1 MKNIKEFIPLWKL
14 VKEDKCKFIIATS
27 LIIISNFLGV
37 VSGYLIGEAT
47 QYLTDTKYTMS
58 ILYLVIYIIVNSVED
73 VGLYNTGSCM
83 LELIESKV
91 SRKLGY
97 FTYKKAINLP
107 AYAYEKTSSGE
118 VINRIVSDADSL
130 SFAFSRLVALISSLT
145 ASLVVLVYI
154 FINSW
159 VLGIEIVIF
168 VGLLYLVISKYD
180 PMLINVH
187 KERKKS
193 QDKFTSLVNE
203 SIRGIREIKTLGVKN
218 NLISNMKEI
227 VTSVF
232 NKSKEEISIRKTYN
246 TLTFLLKIFLEGV
259 VFITCA
265 FLIYKGNI
273 TIGFFITMT
282 YYIYRFTNLIDNI
295 NNFSQTYQKIV
306 VSLQRV
312 NEILENRLYED
323 EKFGVEKISKVKGLI
338 EFKNVSFAY
347 PNEDN
352 IINDF
357 NIKLEP
363 NKKIAIVGKSGQG
376 KSTLFNLITRIF
388 DAKEGLITL
397 DNINMK
403 DLTEEELRKHISIIR
418 QEPFI
423 FNRTILENFKIIDK
437 NIELEEI
444 SKYTK
449 MAYLDDYIMSLPD
462 KYDTVLGE
470 GGVNLSGGQK
480 QRLSIARTLA
490 KNSEVILFDEATSAL
505 DNSSQDYI
513 KKTIDNLIKD
523 HTVVIVAHRLSTIM
537 DADIIYLVDKG
548 KVVDSGTHNELLK
561 TNKTYKNLY
570 ETESFNK
577 AVKDNNKMTY
587 KPIALLG
594 EQVAAGTNYA
604 VLALGESNGDT
615 KTYSIN
621 LLTIYRELDGNST
634 LISSANVPLAQYTK

>member
-14 VKEDKCKFIIATS
+14 VKEDKCKFIIATL
-27 LIIISNFLGV
+27 LIIISNFFSV

-47 QYLTDTKYTMS
+47 QYLTDTKYAMS
-58 ILYLVIYIIVNSVED
+58 ILYLVIYVIFNSVED

-118 VINRIVSDADSL
+118 VINRIVNDADTL

-145 ASLVVLVYI
+145 ASLIVLVYI

-159 VLGIEIVIF
+159 VLGIEIIIF
-168 VGLLYLVISKYD
+168 VGILYLVINKYD

-187 KERKKS
+187 KERKKM

-218 NLISNMKEI
+218 NLMSNMKEI
-227 VTSVF
+227 IKSIF
-232 NKSKEEISIRKTYN
+232 DKSKEEVSIRKKYN
-246 TLTFLLKIFLEGV
+246 ALTFLLKIFLEGV

-265 FLIYKGNI
+265 FLIYKGSI
-273 TIGFFITMT
+273 TIGFFVTMT

-295 NNFSQTYQKIV
+295 NNFSQTYQKLI

-323 EKFGVEKISKVKGLI
+323 EIFGNEKINKVKGLI
-338 EFKNVSFAY
+338 EFKNVSFSY
-347 PNEDN
+347 PDEDN

-376 KSTLFNLITRIF
+376 KSTLFNLITRVF
-388 DAKEGLITL
+388 DVKEGLITL
-397 DNINMK
+397 DDINIK

-423 FNRTILENFKIIDK
+423 FNRTILENFKIINKD
-437 NIELEEI
+437 IELEDI
-444 SKYTK
+444 RKYTK
-449 MAYLDDYIMSLPD
+449 MSYLDDYIMSLPNV
-462 KYDTVLGE
+462 YDTVLGE

-561 TNKTYKNLY
+561 TNKTYKKLY
-570 ETESFNK
+570 ETES
-577 AVKDNNKMTY
+577 
-587 KPIALLG
+587 L
-594 EQVAAGTNYA
+594 
-604 VLALGESNGDT
+604 
-615 KTYSIN
+615 
-621 LLTIYRELDGNST
+621 NS
-634 LISSANVPLAQYTK
+634 

>member
-14 VKEDKCKFIIATS
+14 VKEDKCKFIIATL
-27 LIIISNFLGV
+27 LIIISNFFSV

-47 QYLTDTKYTMS
+47 QYLTDTKYAMS
-58 ILYLVIYIIVNSVED
+58 ILYLVIYVIFNSVED

-118 VINRIVSDADSL
+118 VINRIVNDADTL

-145 ASLVVLVYI
+145 ASLIVLVYI

-159 VLGIEIVIF
+159 VLGIEIIIF
-168 VGLLYLVISKYD
+168 VGILYLVINKYD

-187 KERKKS
+187 KERKKM

-218 NLISNMKEI
+218 NLMSNMKEI
-227 VTSVF
+227 IKSIF
-232 NKSKEEISIRKTYN
+232 DKSKEEVSIRKKYN
-246 TLTFLLKIFLEGV
+246 ALTFLLKIFLEGV

-265 FLIYKGNI
+265 FLIYKGSI
-273 TIGFFITMT
+273 TIGFFVTMT

-295 NNFSQTYQKIV
+295 NNFSQTYQKLI

-323 EKFGVEKISKVKGLI
+323 EIFGNEKINKVKGLI
-338 EFKNVSFAY
+338 EFKNVSFSY
-347 PNEDN
+347 PDEDN
-352 IINDF
+352 ILNNF

-376 KSTLFNLITRIF
+376 KSTLFNLITRVF
-388 DAKEGLITL
+388 DVKEGLITL
-397 DNINMK
+397 DDINIK

-423 FNRTILENFKIIDK
+423 FNRTILENFKIINKD
-437 NIELEEI
+437 IELDDI
-444 SKYTK
+444 RKYTK
-449 MAYLDDYIMSLPD
+449 MSYLDDYIMSLPNG
-462 KYDTVLGE
+462 YDTVLGE

-561 TNKTYKNLY
+561 TNKTYKKLY
-570 ETESFNK
+570 ETES
-577 AVKDNNKMTY
+577 
-587 KPIALLG
+587 L
-594 EQVAAGTNYA
+594 
-604 VLALGESNGDT
+604 
-615 KTYSIN
+615 
-621 LLTIYRELDGNST
+621 NS
-634 LISSANVPLAQYTK
+634 

>member
-58 ILYLVIYIIVNSVED
+58 ILYLVIYVIFNSVED

-118 VINRIVSDADSL
+118 VINRIVNDADTL

-145 ASLVVLVYI
+145 ASLIVLVYI

-159 VLGIEIVIF
+159 VLGIEIIIF
-168 VGLLYLVISKYD
+168 VGILYLVINKYD

-187 KERKKS
+187 KERKKM

-218 NLISNMKEI
+218 NLMSNMKEI
-227 VTSVF
+227 IKSIF
-232 NKSKEEISIRKTYN
+232 DKSKEEVSIRKKYN
-246 TLTFLLKIFLEGV
+246 ALTFLLKIFLEGV

-265 FLIYKGNI
+265 FLIYKGSI
-273 TIGFFITMT
+273 TIGFFVTMT

-295 NNFSQTYQKIV
+295 NNFSQTYQKLI

-323 EKFGVEKISKVKGLI
+323 EIFGNEKINKVKGLI
-338 EFKNVSFAY
+338 EFKNVSFSY
-347 PNEDN
+347 PDEDN
-352 IINDF
+352 ILNNF

-376 KSTLFNLITRIF
+376 KSTLFNLITRVF
-388 DAKEGLITL
+388 DVKEGLITL
-397 DNINMK
+397 DDINIK

-423 FNRTILENFKIIDK
+423 FNRTILENFKIINKD
-437 NIELEEI
+437 IELEDI
-444 SKYTK
+444 RKYTK
-449 MAYLDDYIMSLPD
+449 MSYLDDYIMSLPN

-561 TNKTYKNLY
+561 TNKTYKKLY
-570 ETESFNK
+570 ETES
-577 AVKDNNKMTY
+577 
-587 KPIALLG
+587 L
-594 EQVAAGTNYA
+594 
-604 VLALGESNGDT
+604 
-615 KTYSIN
+615 
-621 LLTIYRELDGNST
+621 NS
-634 LISSANVPLAQYTK
+634 

>member
-14 VKEDKCKFIIATS
+14 VKEDKCKFIIATL
-27 LIIISNFLGV
+27 LIIISNFFSV

-47 QYLTDTKYTMS
+47 QYLTDTKYAMS
-58 ILYLVIYIIVNSVED
+58 ILYLVIYVIFNSVED

-118 VINRIVSDADSL
+118 VINRIVNDADTL
-130 SFAFSRLVALISSLT
+130 SFTFSRLVALISSLT
-145 ASLVVLVYI
+145 ASLIILVYI

-159 VLGIEIVIF
+159 VLGIEIIIF
-168 VGLLYLVISKYD
+168 VGILYLVINKYD

-187 KERKKS
+187 KERKKM

-218 NLISNMKEI
+218 NLMSNMKEI
-227 VTSVF
+227 IKSIF
-232 NKSKEEISIRKTYN
+232 DKSKEEVSIRKKYN
-246 TLTFLLKIFLEGV
+246 ALTFLLKIFLEGV

-265 FLIYKGNI
+265 FLIYKGSI
-273 TIGFFITMT
+273 TIGFFVTMT

-295 NNFSQTYQKIV
+295 NNFSQTYQKLI

-323 EKFGVEKISKVKGLI
+323 EIFGNEKINKVKGLI
-338 EFKNVSFAY
+338 EFKNVSFSY
-347 PNEDN
+347 PDEDN
-352 IINDF
+352 IINNF

-376 KSTLFNLITRIF
+376 KSTLFNLITRVF
-388 DAKEGLITL
+388 DVKEGLITL
-397 DNINMK
+397 DDINIK

-423 FNRTILENFKIIDK
+423 FNRTILENFKIINKD
-437 NIELEEI
+437 IELEDI
-444 SKYTK
+444 RKYTK
-449 MAYLDDYIMSLPD
+449 MSYLDDYIMSLPNG
-462 KYDTVLGE
+462 YDTVLGE

-561 TNKTYKNLY
+561 TNKTYKKLY
-570 ETESFNK
+570 ETES
-577 AVKDNNKMTY
+577 
-587 KPIALLG
+587 L
-594 EQVAAGTNYA
+594 
-604 VLALGESNGDT
+604 
-615 KTYSIN
+615 
-621 LLTIYRELDGNST
+621 NS
-634 LISSANVPLAQYTK
+634 

>member
-14 VKEDKCKFIIATS
+14 VKEDKCKFIIATL
-27 LIIISNFLGV
+27 LIIISNFFSV

-47 QYLTDTKYTMS
+47 QYLTDTKYAMS
-58 ILYLVIYIIVNSVED
+58 ILYLVIYVIFNSVED

-118 VINRIVSDADSL
+118 VINRIVNDADTL
-130 SFAFSRLVALISSLT
+130 SFTFSRLVALISSLT
-145 ASLVVLVYI
+145 ASLIVLVYI

-159 VLGIEIVIF
+159 VLGIEIIIF
-168 VGLLYLVISKYD
+168 VGILYLVINKYD

-187 KERKKS
+187 KERKKM

-218 NLISNMKEI
+218 NLMSNMKEI
-227 VTSVF
+227 IKSIF
-232 NKSKEEISIRKTYN
+232 DKSKEEVSIRKKYN
-246 TLTFLLKIFLEGV
+246 VLTFLLKIFLEGV

-265 FLIYKGNI
+265 FLIYKGSI
-273 TIGFFITMT
+273 TIGFFVTMT

-295 NNFSQTYQKIV
+295 NNFSQTYQKLI

-323 EKFGVEKISKVKGLI
+323 EIFGNEKINKVKGLI
-338 EFKNVSFAY
+338 EFKNVSFSY
-347 PNEDN
+347 PDEDN
-352 IINDF
+352 ILNNF

-376 KSTLFNLITRIF
+376 KSTLFNLITRVF
-388 DAKEGLITL
+388 DVKEGLITL
-397 DNINMK
+397 DDINIK

-423 FNRTILENFKIIDK
+423 FNRTILENFKIINKD
-437 NIELEEI
+437 IELEDI
-444 SKYTK
+444 RKYTK
-449 MAYLDDYIMSLPD
+449 MSYLDDYIMSLPNG
-462 KYDTVLGE
+462 YDTVLGE

-561 TNKTYKNLY
+561 TNKTYKKLY
-570 ETESFNK
+570 ETES
-577 AVKDNNKMTY
+577 
-587 KPIALLG
+587 L
-594 EQVAAGTNYA
+594 
-604 VLALGESNGDT
+604 
-615 KTYSIN
+615 
-621 LLTIYRELDGNST
+621 NS
-634 LISSANVPLAQYTK
+634 

>member
-14 VKEDKCKFIIATS
+14 VKEDKCKFIIATL
-27 LIIISNFLGV
+27 LIIISNFFSV

-47 QYLTDTKYTMS
+47 QYLTDTKYAMS
-58 ILYLVIYIIVNSVED
+58 ILYLVIYVIFNSVED

-118 VINRIVSDADSL
+118 VINRIVNDADTL

-145 ASLVVLVYI
+145 ASLIVLVYI

-159 VLGIEIVIF
+159 VLGIEIIIF
-168 VGLLYLVISKYD
+168 VGILYLVINKYD

-187 KERKKS
+187 KERKKV

-218 NLISNMKEI
+218 NLMSNMKEI
-227 VTSVF
+227 IKSIF
-232 NKSKEEISIRKTYN
+232 DKSKEEVSIRKKYN
-246 TLTFLLKIFLEGV
+246 ALTFLLKIFLEGI

-265 FLIYKGNI
+265 FLIYKGSI
-273 TIGFFITMT
+273 TIGFFVTMT

-295 NNFSQTYQKIV
+295 NNFSQTYQKLI

-323 EKFGVEKISKVKGLI
+323 EIFGNEKINKVKGII
-338 EFKNVSFAY
+338 EFKNVSFSY
-347 PNEDN
+347 PDEDN
-352 IINDF
+352 ILNDF

-376 KSTLFNLITRIF
+376 KSTLFNLITRVF
-388 DAKEGLITL
+388 DVKEGLITL
-397 DNINMK
+397 DDINIK

-423 FNRTILENFKIIDK
+423 FNRTILENFKIINKD
-437 NIELEEI
+437 IELEDI
-444 SKYTK
+444 RKYTK
-449 MAYLDDYIMSLPD
+449 MSYLDDYIMSLPNG
-462 KYDTVLGE
+462 YDTVLGE

-561 TNKTYKNLY
+561 TNKTYKKLY
-570 ETESFNK
+570 ETES
-577 AVKDNNKMTY
+577 
-587 KPIALLG
+587 L
-594 EQVAAGTNYA
+594 
-604 VLALGESNGDT
+604 
-615 KTYSIN
+615 
-621 LLTIYRELDGNST
+621 NS
-634 LISSANVPLAQYTK
+634 

>member
-14 VKEDKCKFIIATS
+14 VKEDKCKFIIATL
-27 LIIISNFLGV
+27 LIIISNFFSV

-118 VINRIVSDADSL
+118 VINRIVNDADTL

-145 ASLVVLVYI
+145 ASLIVLVYI

-159 VLGIEIVIF
+159 VLGIEIIIF
-168 VGLLYLVISKYD
+168 VGILYLVINKYD

-187 KERKKS
+187 KERKKM

-218 NLISNMKEI
+218 NLMSNMKEI
-227 VTSVF
+227 IKSIF
-232 NKSKEEISIRKTYN
+232 DKSKEEVSIRKKYN
-246 TLTFLLKIFLEGV
+246 ALTFLLKIFLEGV

-265 FLIYKGNI
+265 FLIYKGSI
-273 TIGFFITMT
+273 TIGFFVTMT

-295 NNFSQTYQKIV
+295 NNFSQTYQKLI

-323 EKFGVEKISKVKGLI
+323 EIFGNEKINKVKGLI
-338 EFKNVSFAY
+338 EFKNVSFSY
-347 PNEDN
+347 PDEDN
-352 IINDF
+352 IINNF

-376 KSTLFNLITRIF
+376 KSTLFNLITRVF
-388 DAKEGLITL
+388 DVKEGLITL
-397 DNINMK
+397 DDINIK

-437 NIELEEI
+437 DIKLEDI
-444 SKYTK
+444 RKYTK
-449 MAYLDDYIMSLPD
+449 MAYLDDYIMSLPN

-561 TNKTYKNLY
+561 TNKTYKKLY
-570 ETESFNK
+570 ETES
-577 AVKDNNKMTY
+577 
-587 KPIALLG
+587 L
-594 EQVAAGTNYA
+594 
-604 VLALGESNGDT
+604 
-615 KTYSIN
+615 
-621 LLTIYRELDGNST
+621 NS
-634 LISSANVPLAQYTK
+634 

>member
-14 VKEDKCKFIIATS
+14 VKEDKCKFIIATL
-27 LIIISNFLGV
+27 LIIISNFFGV

-58 ILYLVIYIIVNSVED
+58 ILYLVIYVVFNSIED

-97 FTYKKAINLP
+97 FTYEKAINLP

-130 SFAFSRLVALISSLT
+130 SFAFGRLVALISSLT
-145 ASLVVLVYI
+145 ASLIVLIYI

-168 VGLLYLVISKYD
+168 VGLLYLVINKYD

-218 NLISNMKEI
+218 NLMSNMREI
-227 VTSVF
+227 IKSVF
-232 NKSKEEISIRKTYN
+232 NKSKEEVSIRKMYN
-246 TLTFLLKIFLEGV
+246 ALTFLLKIFLEGV

-273 TIGFFITMT
+273 TIGFFVTMT
-282 YYIYRFTNLIDNI
+282 YYIYRFTNLIDNM
-295 NNFSQTYQKIV
+295 NSFSQTYQKLV

-323 EKFGVEKISKVKGLI
+323 EVFGNKKINKVKGLI
-338 EFKNVSFAY
+338 EFKNVSFSY
-347 PNEDN
+347 PDEDN
-352 IINDF
+352 IISDF

-388 DAKEGLITL
+388 DVKEGLITL
-397 DNINMK
+397 DDINIK

-437 NIELEEI
+437 DIKLEDI
-444 SKYTK
+444 RKYTK
-449 MAYLDDYIMSLPD
+449 MAYLDDYIMSLPN

-570 ETESFNK
+570 ETES
-577 AVKDNNKMTY
+577 
-587 KPIALLG
+587 L
-594 EQVAAGTNYA
+594 
-604 VLALGESNGDT
+604 
-615 KTYSIN
+615 
-621 LLTIYRELDGNST
+621 NS
-634 LISSANVPLAQYTK
+634 